1 MKFSGFG
8 AFTLAFFAMF
18 FVNLSVMASPGN
30 VICAGG
36 NADTQVRFIF
46 PLITENNS
54 VNANLIV
61 PFYTRDIILMYGP
74 VGEQQKISFTRDDI
88 IGLWLDDDRID
99 IRFYREEVKDDG
111 AVSAFDLIVR
121 TKETDERDGE
131 SGWFI
136 YRGDFLFRALAGPLR
151 EGRGDILQ
159 ETKGDA
165 VCS

>member
-1 MKFSGFG
+1 MKFSGFLALIW
-8 AFTLAFFAMF
+8 AFLAVFFISSPAF
-18 FVNLSVMASPGN
+18 SSPGN

-36 NADTQVRFIF
+36 NADTEVRFIF

-99 IRFYREEVKDDG
+99 IRFYREEVNVDSEIG
-111 AVSAFDLIVR
+111 AFDLIVR
-121 TKETDERDGE
+121 TNKTDERDDE

-151 EGRGDILQ
+151 EGRGDIVQ
-159 ETKGDA
+159 ETKGTA